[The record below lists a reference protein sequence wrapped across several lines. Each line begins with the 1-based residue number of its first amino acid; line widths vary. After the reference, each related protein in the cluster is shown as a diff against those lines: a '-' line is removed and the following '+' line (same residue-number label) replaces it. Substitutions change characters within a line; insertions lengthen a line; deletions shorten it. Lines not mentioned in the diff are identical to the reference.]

1 MNGSKNLGFIAWMF
15 TAIFVTLKLT
25 GHIDWSWWWVFSPV
39 WGLAALKILLG
50 IITIAA
56 LLAWRKFDPK
66 GYDAWK
72 LRRDMAK
79 LGEHFTR

>member
-1 MNGSKNLGFIAWMF
+1 MNGSMNLVIAWMF

-25 GHIDWSWWWVFSPV
+25 GHIYWSWWWVFAPI

-50 IITIAA
+50 IITITT
-56 LLAWRKFDPK
+56 LLAWRKLDRK

-79 LGEHFTR
+79 LNKHFTR